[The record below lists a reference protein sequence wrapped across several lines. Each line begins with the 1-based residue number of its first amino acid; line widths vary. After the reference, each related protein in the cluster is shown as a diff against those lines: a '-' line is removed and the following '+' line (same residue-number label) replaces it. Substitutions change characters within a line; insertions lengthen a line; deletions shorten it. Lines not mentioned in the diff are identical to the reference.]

1 MGQVKIKNELESAE
15 DIKKVLLE
23 ISKVVNLSTGIQLG
37 EKQFSMVENRLKSHM
52 IKLGIP
58 YFSDYLEYFKAHKI
72 VETEKLT
79 SLMTT
84 HHTYFFREFNHFEY
98 LETHLPEIIQRL
110 RLQGEKKISVWSAAC
125 SRGQEVYSLSL
136 FLNTHLKQIAPD
148 FSYEILGTDIDPES
162 VKIARNGVYPWDDV
176 KKIPMQYLSSNW
188 VRGTGQIANFAKI
201 KDDFKK
207 QCQFEV
213 VNLNEIKMPNKK
225 FDIVFCRNVFI
236 YFNGEQIKV
245 ITKNLMSFLKPD
257 GLFFIGISESLNG
270 IVENVNYVGPS
281 VYSNQVK
288 KAPTV
293 KSPTVVSAPAV
304 ENKSIPLF
312 QMPSIL
318 RVLCVDDSQTILT
331 LLKKILTKE
340 VGFEVVGTA
349 INGKDAIE
357 KVKELKPDLLTLD
370 IHMPEM
376 DGISY
381 LQGQMSDKHPPVVM
395 ISSINRENSDTAM
408 KSIELGASDYIE
420 KPTMANLE
428 ERSDEIRSKLKM
440 AFQFKHKS
448 KKLSE
453 LDTSFKKKYEIKN
466 TQNKARIV
474 FASLSAANTKMTL
487 EFIKNLHAADPT
499 TIFVYDGVF
508 EALTP
513 LVEKFKLKT
522 TIKTNLI
529 DEILK
534 IEDKQIYFT
543 DLDKNFK
550 KWPELLKNKMISVV
564 LMGMPSKK
572 ILNSIQEIQPAHLT
586 IEDVGGI
593 INNKF
598 YNELKE
604 VAQATVP
611 LNSYLSVSEDFFVKN
626 EGK

>member
-1 MGQVKIKNELESAE
+1 MGQAKIKGELESAE
-15 DIKKVLLE
+15 DIKEVLLE
-23 ISKVVNLSTGIQLG
+23 IAKVVNQSTGIQLG

-58 YFSDYLEYFKAHKI
+58 SFSEYFEYFKAHKI

-98 LETHLPEIIQRL
+98 LENHLPEIVERL
-110 RLQGEKKISVWSAAC
+110 RAQGEKKISVWSAAC

-148 FSYEILGTDIDPES
+148 FTYEILGTDIDPES
-162 VKIARNGVYPWDDV
+162 VKIAKNGVYPWDDV

-207 QCQFEV
+207 QCQFDV
-213 VNLNEIKMPNKK
+213 INLNEIKMPNKK

-236 YFNGEQIKV
+236 YFNGDQIKA
-245 ITKNLMSFLKPD
+245 ITKNLMSFLKPE

-281 VYSNQVK
+281 VYSNQTK
-288 KAPTV
+288 KVVPS
-293 KSPTVVSAPAV
+293 KSSVAV
-304 ENKSIPLF
+304 TPSIAESKVTPLF
-312 QMPSIL
+312 QMPALL

-349 INGKDAIE
+349 LNGKDAIE

-381 LQGQMSDKHPPVVM
+381 LKAQMSDRHPPVVM

-448 KKLSE
+448 KRLSE

-466 TQNKARIV
+466 THNKARVV
-474 FASLSAANTKMTL
+474 FTSLSAANTKMTL
-487 EFIKNLHAADPT
+487 DFIRNLHANDPA

-508 EALTP
+508 EALNP
-513 LVEKFKLKT
+513 LVEKFKVKT
-522 TIKTNLI
+522 SIKTNLV
-529 DEILK
+529 DEVVK
-534 IEDKQIYFT
+534 IEDRQIYFT
-543 DLDKNFK
+543 DLDKNLK
-550 KWPELLKNKMISVV
+550 KWPELLKSKMVSVV

-572 ILNSIQEIQPAHLT
+572 ILNSIQEIQPTHLT
-586 IEDVGGI
+586 LEDVGMA